1 MGTVLFLLYM
11 FAILVYVTVYVT
23 RGNGLW
29 ENVEMYTPN
38 WSEKY
43 TIYAFIYLTLIF
55 FIVNYYLS
63 TFINNM
69 MFRKLNF
76 VVLTLLILLFA
87 FTVFCLSKG
96 PENHQEA
103 FILMTIAF
111 GLLIV
116 NTFLILLG
124 NRGTFKLLALLPL
137 PLFLYLYSWV
147 YEIKN
152 NS

>member
-1 MGTVLFLLYM
+1 MGTILFLL
-11 FAILVYVTVYVT
+11 FIVSILVYVTVYIT

-29 ENVEMYTPN
+29 ENVEIYTPN

-43 TIYAFIYLTLIF
+43 TIYSFIYLLLIF

-87 FTVFCLSKG
+87 FTIFCLSKG
-96 PENHQEA
+96 PENYQEA
-103 FILMTIAF
+103 FILMTIAL

-124 NRGTFKLLALLPL
+124 NKGTFKLLALLPL

>member
-1 MGTVLFLLYM
+1 MGTILFLLYIV
-11 FAILVYVTVYVT
+11 FIFVYVTVYIA

-43 TIYAFIYLTLIF
+43 TIYAFIYLSLIF
-55 FIVNYYLS
+55 FTLNYYLTS
-63 TFINNM
+63 FIGNVM
-69 MFRKLNF
+69 IRKLNYI
-76 VVLTLLILLFA
+76 VITLLILLFS

-103 FILMTIAF
+103 FILMTIAL

-116 NTFLILLG
+116 NTFFILLG
-124 NRGTFKLLALLPL
+124 TKGSIKLISLLPL